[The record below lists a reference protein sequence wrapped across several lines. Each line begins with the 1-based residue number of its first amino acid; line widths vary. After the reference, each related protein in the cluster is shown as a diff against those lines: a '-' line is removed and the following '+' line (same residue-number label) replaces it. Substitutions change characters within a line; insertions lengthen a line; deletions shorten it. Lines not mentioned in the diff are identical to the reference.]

1 MNALPRVCARGS
13 FAAMTL
19 VRSITT
25 LSLVF
30 ILYFST
36 SGGAFTTETLVASVG
51 PGMALLILL
60 LVPIVYSLPEILII
74 GELASMLP
82 LEGGY
87 YRWVQRAFGPFWAF
101 QNGWLTW
108 MYSLVDMAIYPK
120 LFVTYLAWF
129 APGLSPSIVWV
140 IGLVVI
146 WGATSLNLAGAARVG
161 QSSVIAGSFVIAG
174 FLAIAVAALPHAT
187 RVPWHPFSAPG
198 QSGTSGLAVGLS
210 IALWNYIGWDNAST
224 VQGEVHDASRSYP
237 RALAI
242 TLPLV
247 AAGYLLPLLATLAAT
262 DWTTWTEG
270 GWPQIALAVGG
281 RAGPLLAAWIALA
294 GMVSALALFNALLLA
309 YSRIPFVM
317 ATDGLLPS
325 ALARTDARG
334 TPRVAVL
341 FAAVCYSVFMLLP
354 FSGLVVADV
363 LLYSLALMLEMGSLL
378 VFRMREPTLRGAFRI
393 PLGTGAVAAIAA
405 LPLGVLLLVV
415 GLSFADG
422 ENGLPAVIGAAV
434 AIALGPLCWVLAR
447 RHARGPAS
455 GLLPDDRAALHDEA
469 HVAYD
474 ADVTRGVA
482 PNRDEV
488 GEQP

>member
-1 MNALPRVCARGS
+1 MR
-13 FAAMTL
+13 L
-19 VRSITT
+19 VRSIST

-51 PGMALLILL
+51 PGMALLVLL
-60 LVPIVYSLPEILII
+60 LVPVLYSLPEILII

-129 APGLSPSIVWV
+129 APRLPSWGVWGVGL
-140 IGLVVI
+140 LVI
-146 WGATSLNLAGAARVG
+146 WGATAINLAGAARVG
-161 QSSVIAGSFVIAG
+161 RTSVMAGTFIITG
-174 FLAIAVAALPHAT
+174 FLAVSVAALAHASH
-187 RVPWHPFSAPG
+187 VPWRPLSAPG
-198 QSGTSGLAVGLS
+198 SAGKGGMAVGLS

-224 VQGEVHDASRSYP
+224 VQGEVRDASRSYP

-242 TLPLV
+242 ALPLV
-247 AAGYLLPLLATLAAT
+247 VAGYIIPLLATLSAT
-262 DWTTWTEG
+262 DWTTWAEG
-270 GWPQIALAVGG
+270 AWPQIALAAGG
-281 RAGPLLAAWIALA
+281 ALGPMLAAWLALG

-317 ATDGLLPS
+317 AMDGLLPA

-354 FSGLVVADV
+354 FGSLVIADV
-363 LLYSLALMLEMGSLL
+363 LLYSLALMLELGSLVAL
-378 VFRMREPTLRGAFRI
+378 RVREPELRGAFRI
-393 PLGTGAVAAIAA
+393 PLGTGPVAVLA
-405 LPLGVLLLVV
+405 LFPFSVLLVV
-415 GLSFADG
+415 VALSFLDG
-422 ENGLPAVIGAAV
+422 EYGLPAVTGAAV
-434 AIALGPLCWVLAR
+434 AIALGPLCYSLAR
-447 RHARGPAS
+447 RHARAAAITDPA
-455 GLLPDDRAALHDEA
+455 
-469 HVAYD
+469 
-474 ADVTRGVA
+474 
-482 PNRDEV
+482 
-488 GEQP
+488 